1 MKVAEP
7 VKLQK
12 LHAKPEESKKV
23 SPEAKYV
30 LVVAR
35 FRVQYAKYFT
45 SF

>member
-12 LHAKPEESKKV
+12 YAKSEETKMV
-23 SPEAKYV
+23 SPEVKYV